1 MSGVRTFVAAD
12 EGSAACGLVEEAV
25 GISRELRRKM
35 VFRRTEIAGSEKK
48 SVLINFPPP
57 PKNYLCSKE
66 FLCPY
71 LGVQREA
78 WSNRPL
84 PVSQELSRRVN
95 CVSKDPTRYI

>member
-48 SVLINFPPP
+48 SVLINFPPLP
-57 PKNYLCSKE
+57 RTIYVQKNFCVLTLECNAK
-66 FLCPY
+66 
-71 LGVQREA
+71 LG
-78 WSNRPL
+78 
-84 PVSQELSRRVN
+84 
-95 CVSKDPTRYI
+95 PTVRFR